1 MRILPHHQD
10 TGGFFIAVLEKS
22 CHLPGSIQAK
32 LAARALEKGERDK
45 KTLLSINLNDVNV
58 IGILVI
64 DSLTVSSQLFEV
76 FYSVVSIFF
85 SIIVS
90 CYHVVYNFH

>member
-45 KTLLSINLNDVNV
+45 KKVINIAIN
-58 IGILVI
+58 
-64 DSLTVSSQLFEV
+64 QFK
-76 FYSVVSIFF
+76 
-85 SIIVS
+85 
-90 CYHVVYNFH
+90 